1 MLDAMRDDCEL
12 PRAEDELFVFQL
24 QAQPT
29 LHHQKQLIFPVVM
42 MPDELALKLRELHE
56 TVVHFAHDLRAP
68 LVLKAA
74 EHVGQI
80 DFADRHSAA
89 RRVLV
94 STTVENSPFRSA
106 RATSWSSSDA

>member
-1 MLDAMRDDCEL
+1 MLDAMRDDGEL
-12 PRAEDELFVFQL
+12 PGAEDELFIPEL
-24 QAQPT
+24 EAKPA

-42 MPDELALKLRELHE
+42 VPDELALELRELHE
-56 TVVHFAHDLRAP
+56 TVVDFAHDLRAP

-106 RATSWSSSDA
+106 SATS